1 MTDGDGASL
10 SSFSS
15 SACDAKQSHR
25 PVLDRGRVVADRVVV
40 FLKRRTTPPRSTKI
54 KRAPRRSYIPEAPIV
69 RIVTSEKLNIG
80 ESSAALDIL
89 LANRSASLPS
99 ADHADLPAPADF
111 DAADNRAAKQ
121 TDLTRAFSKWRTDL
135 RDTTALR
142 VADAIL
148 LSEQPLNA
156 VDQANHWP
164 RGTALAHLTAA
175 LRHFAFLRGN
185 APRGAAAGWKY
196 R

>member
-1 MTDGDGASL
+1 
-10 SSFSS
+10 
-15 SACDAKQSHR
+15 
-25 PVLDRGRVVADRVVV
+25 V
-40 FLKRRTTPPRSTKI
+40 KRKAAAPTSNKI
-54 KRAPRRSYIPEAPIV
+54 KRVPRRNYIPEAPIV
-69 RIVTSEKLNIG
+69 RIVKSEKLNIG

-89 LANRSASLPS
+89 LANRSAALPS
-99 ADHADLPAPADF
+99 SDPSELPPPVEF
-111 DAADNRAAKQ
+111 DAANLRAAHQ
-121 TDLTRAFSKWRTDL
+121 SDLTRAFSKWRTDL

-164 RGTALAHLTAA
+164 KGTALVHLTTA

-185 APRGAAAGWKY
+185 SPRGAASAWKY
-196 R
+196 RA